1 MASILKN
8 VIEAY
13 DRSDK
18 ALEREINAQQT
29 IADTQKGILTQLK
42 TDLRLLNSQTVETET
57 AMRNINTML
66 RDSGFEG
73 FEVRP
78 HNDGSGTPPRNYD
91 VVRTE
96 TGLVAENLSEGEKNF
111 IAFLYFQQRVFGND
125 TADGDTREKIVVIDD
140 PVSSMDSGALFI
152 VSSMVRKMIEIC
164 RNNADNRNPV
174 VPGNFIKQIF
184 ILTHNAYFHR
194 EVTYAY
200 ATKWDFVSFYLIRK
214 VNNRSVIKLCDATDP
229 NCPTSRM
236 NINPVKNS
244 YAALWDEYKELHS
257 TVPLMNV
264 IRRILEYYF
273 LQLCGYEGND
283 LRKCILEDNKEYF
296 THDEL
301 GIEDYSKFDLA
312 SSMLS
317 YIAATSIGVNDGINY
332 VDEIIDPELCRETFQ
347 MIFHH
352 MNQDQHY
359 NMMMGIA

>member
-1 MASILKN
+1 MYK
-8 VIEAY
+8 
-13 DRSDK
+13 R
-18 ALEREINAQQT
+18 Q
-29 IADTQKGILTQLK
+29 
-42 TDLRLLNSQTVETET
+42 
-57 AMRNINTML
+57 
-66 RDSGFEG
+66 
-73 FEVRP
+73 
-78 HNDGSGTPPRNYD
+78 
-91 VVRTE
+91 
-96 TGLVAENLSEGEKNF
+96 
-111 IAFLYFQQRVFGND
+111 
-125 TADGDTREKIVVIDD
+125 
-140 PVSSMDSGALFI
+140 
-152 VSSMVRKMIEIC
+152 
-164 RNNADNRNPV
+164 
-174 VPGNFIKQIF
+174 
-184 ILTHNAYFHR
+184 
-194 EVTYAY
+194 
-200 ATKWDFVSFYLIRK
+200 